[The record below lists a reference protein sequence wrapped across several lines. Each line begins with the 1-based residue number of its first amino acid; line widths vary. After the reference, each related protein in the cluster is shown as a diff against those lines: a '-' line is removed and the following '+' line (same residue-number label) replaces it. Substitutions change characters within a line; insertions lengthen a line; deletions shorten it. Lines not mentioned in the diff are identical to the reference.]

1 MHSSGLLVRLE
12 NELTTLPDFYVI
24 LINALE
30 SFDDE
35 TDLAEI
41 LQYECIQ
48 EVGGYAPQPFVYTPS
63 TALFNATT
71 GYASAP
77 NIIAEFSEALANDGI
92 EHTHVALWQGRG
104 ATANKVIS
112 SVNTTNS
119 RITCNG
125 HGLTNGARAFIR
137 STGTLPTG
145 AAIVRDYVKVIDAN
159 TIELYTNN
167 TLTTQRTFTTVGTGT
182 LRLQYASGALFEYES
197 NVGSINP
204 GSSKSFDFVYQ
215 VS

>member
-1 MHSSGLLVRLE
+1 MHSTGLLTRIE
-12 NELTTLPDFYVI
+12 NELTTLPDFYLI
-24 LINALE
+24 LINALT

-35 TDLAEI
+35 TDLAQI
-41 LQYECIQ
+41 LQYECVQ
-48 EVGGYAPQPFVYTPS
+48 EVGGYTPQPYTYTPG
-63 TALFNATT
+63 TAIYNDSI
-71 GYASAP
+71 GWASAP
-77 NIIAEFSEALANDGI
+77 NVIAEFTEALANDGI

-104 ATANKVIS
+104 ATANKVIDA
-112 SVNTTNS
+112 VNTTNS

-125 HGLTNGARAFIR
+125 HGLANGARAFIR

-145 AAIVRDYVKVIDAN
+145 AVIARDYVKVIDTN
-159 TIELYTNN
+159 TIELYTNE
-167 TLTTQRTFTTVGTGT
+167 TLTTQRTFTTAGTGT
-182 LRLQYASGALFEYES
+182 LRLQYASGSLFEYES